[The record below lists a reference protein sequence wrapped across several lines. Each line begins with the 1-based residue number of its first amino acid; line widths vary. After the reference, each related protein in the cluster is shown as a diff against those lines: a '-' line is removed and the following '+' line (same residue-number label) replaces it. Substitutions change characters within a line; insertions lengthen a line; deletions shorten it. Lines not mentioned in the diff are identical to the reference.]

1 MAATTASTTTTTEK
15 KPAAKKATKKSTRDH
30 HDDRPQAGRE
40 EGDHRPQAGREAH
53 DERTTEDDDH
63 HPQARDPEEAAA
75 ARARAVVLLEDAG
88 YAYVGLV
95 GDVVELAKGL
105 PARVEKLRDESV
117 DAAEEVP
124 SLLKATPR
132 MIEHSLAAA
141 RERAQKEA
149 ERYLAKFEKVFDKKA
164 AEGRKLAEE
173 VKSDERVA
181 AVLRQ
186 TENTSQQ
193 IRGAVTSVT
202 KTPQVA
208 VDAAHDQAEI
218 AKSQTKA
225 AVTTTRN
232 SVKDIKSSAKA
243 AATSVLKTRDVALHA
258 AEEQAR
264 SPRARSRAPSPP
276 PRSRPRSSPRPS
288 RAEPVCSQQVTHR
301 SPAPA

>member
-1 MAATTASTTTTTEK
+1 MAATTASTTTEK
-15 KPAAKKATKKSTRDH
+15 TPAAKKATKKSATTRTSTGATSTTT
-30 HDDRPQAGRE
+30 RKSATKKSTAGRK
-40 EGDHRPQAGREAH
+40 PAAK
-53 DERTTEDDDH
+53 RTTTTTTTRRPGAKRTTTTTTTTRKPATPKKQPLLARE
-63 HPQARDPEEAAA
+63 PQM
-75 ARARAVVLLEDAG
+75 LLEDAG
-88 YAYVGLV
+88 YAYVGIV

-124 SLLKATPR
+124 SLLRATPR
-132 MIEHSLAAA
+132 MLEHSLVVA
-141 RERAQKEA
+141 RERALLEA
-149 ERYLAKFEKVFDKKA
+149 ERYVTKFEKVFDRKA

-232 SVKDIKSSAKA
+232 SVKDIKTSAKA
-243 AATSVLKTRDVALHA
+243 AATSVMKTRDIAVHA
-258 AEEQAR
+258 AEEQAEVAK
-264 SPRARSRAPSPP
+264 SKVKGAVTSTKKS
-276 PRSRPRSSPRPS
+276 
-288 RAEPVCSQQVTHR
+288 AEVIAEAVQS
-301 SPAPA
+301 

>member
-1 MAATTASTTTTTEK
+1 MAATTASTTTEKKPATRKATKKSATARKPAATTATR
-15 KPAAKKATKKSTRDH
+15 KPAAKKATTARKPAAK
-30 HDDRPQAGRE
+30 
-40 EGDHRPQAGREAH
+40 
-53 DERTTEDDDH
+53 RTTTARKPAAPKTQPLLERE
-63 HPQARDPEEAAA
+63 PQ
-75 ARARAVVLLEDAG
+75 VLLEDAG

-124 SLLKATPR
+124 SLIKATPR
-132 MIEHSLAAA
+132 MIEHSLSAA
-141 RERAQKEA
+141 RERTQKEA

-232 SVKDIKSSAKA
+232 SVKDIRSSAKA
-243 AATSVLKTRDVALHA
+243 AATSVLKTRDVAVHA
-258 AEEQAR
+258 AEEQAEVAK
-264 SPRARSRAPSPP
+264 SKVKGAVTSTKKS
-276 PRSRPRSSPRPS
+276 
-288 RAEPVCSQQVTHR
+288 AEVIAEAVQS
-301 SPAPA
+301 

>member
-1 MAATTASTTTTTEK
+1 MAATTATTTTEK
-15 KPAAKKATKKSTRDH
+15 KPAAKKATKKSTTARKPAAKKATTA
-30 HDDRPQAGRE
+30 RKPAAKRTARKPAASKRQPLLERE
-40 EGDHRPQAGREAH
+40 P
-53 DERTTEDDDH
+53 TT
-63 HPQARDPEEAAA
+63 
-75 ARARAVVLLEDAG
+75 LLEDAG

-105 PARVEKLRDESV
+105 PARVEKLRDESI

-132 MIEHSLAAA
+132 MIEHSLEAA

-149 ERYLAKFEKVFDKKA
+149 ERYLARFEKVFDKKA

-173 VKSDERVA
+173 LKSDDRVA

-202 KTPQVA
+202 KTPLVA

-232 SVKDIKSSAKA
+232 SVKEIRSSAKA
-243 AATSVLKTRDVALHA
+243 AATSMLKTRDVALHA
-258 AEEQAR
+258 AEEQAEVAK
-264 SPRARSRAPSPP
+264 SKVKGAVTSTKKS
-276 PRSRPRSSPRPS
+276 
-288 RAEPVCSQQVTHR
+288 AEVIAEAVHPES
-301 SPAPA
+301 

>member
-1 MAATTASTTTTTEK
+1 MAATTASTTTEK
-15 KPAAKKATKKSTRDH
+15 TPAAKKATKKSATTRTSTGATSTTT
-30 HDDRPQAGRE
+30 RKSATKKSTAGRK
-40 EGDHRPQAGREAH
+40 PAAK
-53 DERTTEDDDH
+53 RTTTTTTTTRKPGAKRTTTTTTTTRKPATSKKQPLLARE
-63 HPQARDPEEAAA
+63 PQM
-75 ARARAVVLLEDAG
+75 LLEDAG

-124 SLLKATPR
+124 SLLRATPR
-132 MIEHSLAAA
+132 MLEHSLVVA
-141 RERAQKEA
+141 RERALLEA
-149 ERYLAKFEKVFDKKA
+149 ERYVTKFEKVFDRKA

-232 SVKDIKSSAKA
+232 SVKDIKTSAKA
-243 AATSVLKTRDVALHA
+243 AATSVMKTRDIAVHA
-258 AEEQAR
+258 AEEQAEVAK
-264 SPRARSRAPSPP
+264 SKVKGAVTSTKKS
-276 PRSRPRSSPRPS
+276 
-288 RAEPVCSQQVTHR
+288 AEVIAEAVQS
-301 SPAPA
+301 

>member
-15 KPAAKKATKKSTRDH
+15 KPAAKKATTKSTTTTARKPAAKKSTTTRK
-30 HDDRPQAGRE
+30 PA
-40 EGDHRPQAGREAH
+40 AK
-53 DERTTEDDDH
+53 RTTTTTTTTRK
-63 HPQARDPEEAAA
+63 PAAKRTTTTRKPATPKKQPLLAREPSM
-75 ARARAVVLLEDAG
+75 LLEDAG

-124 SLLKATPR
+124 SLIRATPR

-141 RERAQKEA
+141 RERALEET

-173 VKSDERVA
+173 VRSDERVA

-186 TENTSQQ
+186 TDNTSQQ
-193 IRGAVTSVT
+193 IRGAVTSVA

-218 AKSQTKA
+218 ARSQTKA

-243 AATSVLKTRDVALHA
+243 ATTSVLKTRDVALHA
-258 AEEQAR
+258 AEEQADI
-264 SPRARSRAPSPP
+264 ARSKVKGAVTSTKK
-276 PRSRPRSSPRPS
+276 S
-288 RAEPVCSQQVTHR
+288 AEVIVEAVQS
-301 SPAPA
+301 

>member
-1 MAATTASTTTTTEK
+1 MAATTATTTADK
-15 KPAAKKATKKSTRDH
+15 KPAAKKATKSTTTRK
-30 HDDRPQAGRE
+30 PAAKKQATARKPAAKRASTARKPATPKKQPLLERE
-40 EGDHRPQAGREAH
+40 PA
-53 DERTTEDDDH
+53 
-63 HPQARDPEEAAA
+63 
-75 ARARAVVLLEDAG
+75 VLLEDAG

-124 SLLKATPR
+124 SLIKATPR

-149 ERYLAKFEKVFDKKA
+149 ERYLARFEKVFDKKA

-186 TENTSQQ
+186 TENTTQQ

-208 VDAAHDQAEI
+208 ADAAHDQAEI
-218 AKSQTKA
+218 ARSQTKA

-232 SVKDIKSSAKA
+232 SVKEIRSSAKA
-243 AATSVLKTRDVALHA
+243 AATSMLKTRDVALHA
-258 AEEQAR
+258 AEEQAEIAKSKVKGAVTSTR
-264 SPRARSRAPSPP
+264 KS
-276 PRSRPRSSPRPS
+276 
-288 RAEPVCSQQVTHR
+288 AEVIADAVHPES
-301 SPAPA
+301 

>member
-1 MAATTASTTTTTEK
+1 MAATTASTTTTQK
-15 KPAAKKATKKSTRDH
+15 QPAAKKATKKSTTTRKTTTTSTA
-30 HDDRPQAGRE
+30 RKPATKKASTARK
-40 EGDHRPQAGREAH
+40 PAAK
-53 DERTTEDDDH
+53 RTTTTTTTTKTTTTTRKPATAKKQPLLERE
-63 HPQARDPEEAAA
+63 P
-75 ARARAVVLLEDAG
+75 VVLLEDAG

-124 SLLKATPR
+124 SLIKAAPR
-132 MIEHSLAAA
+132 MIEHSLIAA
-141 RERAQKEA
+141 RERAQQEA

-173 VKSDERVA
+173 VKGDERVA

-258 AEEQAR
+258 AEEQAEVAK
-264 SPRARSRAPSPP
+264 SKVKGAVTSTKKS
-276 PRSRPRSSPRPS
+276 
-288 RAEPVCSQQVTHR
+288 AEVIAEAVQS
-301 SPAPA
+301 

>member
-1 MAATTASTTTTTEK
+1 MAATTASTTTES
-15 KPAAKKATKKSTRDH
+15 KPAAKKATKRSTTTRKPAAKTSTTKKSTTTRKPAAK
-30 HDDRPQAGRE
+30 RAPKRQPLLERE
-40 EGDHRPQAGREAH
+40 PA
-53 DERTTEDDDH
+53 T
-63 HPQARDPEEAAA
+63 
-75 ARARAVVLLEDAG
+75 LLEDAG
-88 YAYVGLV
+88 YASIGIV

-105 PARVEKLRDESV
+105 PARVEKLRDESI

-124 SLLKATPR
+124 SLLMATPR
-132 MIEHSLAAA
+132 MIEHSLEVA

-149 ERYLAKFEKVFDKKA
+149 ERQLARFEKIFDKKA

-173 VKSDERVA
+173 IKGDDRVA

-186 TENTSQQ
+186 TESTSQQ

-232 SVKDIKSSAKA
+232 SVKDIRASAKA

-258 AEEQAR
+258 AEEQAEIAK
-264 SPRARSRAPSPP
+264 SKVKGAVTSTKKS
-276 PRSRPRSSPRPS
+276 
-288 RAEPVCSQQVTHR
+288 AEVIAEAVQS
-301 SPAPA
+301 